1 MAIPNYGT
9 LSLLDTLSVI
19 DKDNIYDYGEDR
31 LYAHLTDLL
40 NVHNAM
46 TTQMVSLFVEFTTD
60 NIRRFGAGAV
70 SGEMIEVDEWGLTD
84 VQKTQVAGYDI
95 GFPLRAYQYSL
106 GWTRKYFELKA
117 VSDLAKEFVAS
128 QEADVRNV
136 KRQMLSA
143 LFNPVNYTFTDRLV
157 NFQTLPVK
165 RLTNADGSPIPI
177 NEFGATFVGGTH
189 THYLGRAG
197 GALAAADITAAIDT
211 VVEHGI
217 AGGQVLVLINKAQE
231 PAIAAMT
238 PFTPLQAPMV
248 DLGPG
253 STVQLVAR
261 MSRENPYRLDD
272 RPIGVWDGY
281 VVVHTKPWIPPNY
294 IVIMIVG
301 STAGKV
307 LTFRTR
313 NVPGYGTLRMVAEHE
328 HYPLRAQHM
337 EREFG
342 VGVWQRLGAAVLYAG
357 GSSYVAPVIP

>member
-1 MAIPNYGT
+1 
-9 LSLLDTLSVI
+9 
-19 DKDNIYDYGEDR
+19 
-31 LYAHLTDLL
+31 
-40 NVHNAM
+40 
-46 TTQMVSLFVEFTTD
+46 
-60 NIRRFGAGAV
+60 
-70 SGEMIEVDEWGLTD
+70 
-84 VQKTQVAGYDI
+84 
-95 GFPLRAYQYSL
+95 
-106 GWTRKYFELKA
+106 
-117 VSDLAKEFVAS
+117 
-128 QEADVRNV
+128 
-136 KRQMLSA
+136 
-143 LFNPVNYTFTDRLV
+143 
-157 NFQTLPVK
+157 
-165 RLTNADGSPIPI
+165 
-177 NEFGATFVGGTH
+177 
-189 THYLGRAG
+189 
-197 GALAAADITAAIDT
+197 
-211 VVEHGI
+211 
-217 AGGQVLVLINKAQE
+217 LVLINKAQE